1 MTSKHFIADWLVHP
15 AADLFPMMSGAEWD
29 AFVDDVKANGIINHL
44 IYWVDSDGVMW
55 LIDGRNRAKAAEA
68 LKLKMPSK
76 EWKGDDP
83 VSWIISQNLH
93 RRHLTPTQ
101 RSIVSQGV
109 EGHFKKQAEAR
120 HREGS
125 RKGGLSD
132 VTTTPNKAT
141 QKLGEPSDRH
151 DREAEAQAAKLLGI
165 SRETHRQ
172 GKKVVK
178 DGVPGLVDMC
188 RQGEVSVAVASEV
201 SKLSAKEQEAIV
213 EQGPKAVQQAAKAT
227 VATVVVDRCPV
238 DCGSSICDCAYPKN
252 GVRTQGGCRC
262 EEQDLR
268 RAVRYWRKRALAFK

>member
-15 AADLFPMMSGAEWD
+15 VADLFPMMFGAEWD

-55 LIDGRNRAKAAEA
+55 LLDGRNRAKAAEA

-83 VSWIISQNLH
+83 ASWIISQNLH
-93 RRHLTPTQ
+93 RRHLTESQ
-101 RSIVSQGV
+101 RAMVS
-109 EGHFKKQAEAR
+109 
-120 HREGS
+120 
-125 RKGGLSD
+125 
-132 VTTTPNKAT
+132 T
-141 QKLGEPSDRH
+141 KLMAHLD
-151 DREAEAQAAKLLGI
+151 AQAKERQRAAGGDKKSAEYKANGSVVADLPQPIHEALRARDDAAKMLNVSPRLV
-165 SRETHRQ
+165 SEAKRVAE
-172 GKKVVK
+172 K
-178 DGVPGLVDMC
+178 GVPELVAAVES
-188 RQGEVSVAVASEV
+188 GEVSVSAAASVARRPVE
-201 SKLSAKEQEAIV
+201 EQKAIV